1 MTVKTVEDIDNHQ
14 EVADS
19 RLPSQYASAPGVY
32 PNKWGA
38 DQISGWEGTI
48 YSLVGPAQT
57 LEDIMEQVLTER
69 SLSASEGVNL
79 DKIGEIVG
87 VDRQGDSDGDYK
99 DKIVG
104 KIAENNSD
112 GTARDLIE
120 ITTILLGDELVRV
133 IIAEDFPAKIRI
145 YVFVNGTDHNPV
157 GLLESLQRAKAAGV
171 GLPSLV
177 RGSETYFGF
186 SSDPSASGFATI
198 GGGGGGNYSTLI
210 TGD

>member
-177 RGSETYFGF
+177 RGSEEYF
-186 SSDPSASGFATI
+186 
-198 GGGGGGNYSTLI
+198 
-210 TGD
+210 